1 MAYKT
6 YMRYHQNADVYSR
19 SVTTNDAGQKIA
31 SWALSKSDVP
41 CAFQPVS
48 SERRVTPYV
57 DNVEEYELIIPHPYA
72 SYFNYGYRVQDIKDR
87 YNNVLTSGPF
97 EVTDILRRSG
107 FNGKL
112 SHILVRLRQVIEVG
126 S

>member
-1 MAYKT
+1 MAYRT

-19 SVTTNDAGQKIA
+19 SVTTNNAGQRIA
-31 SWALSKSDVP
+31 SWALSKSNVP

-48 SERRVTPYV
+48 AERRVSPYV
-57 DNVEEYELIIPHPYA
+57 DNVEEYEILVPHSYA
-72 SYFNYGYRVQDIKDR
+72 NYFDYGYRVQDIEDR
-87 YNNVLTSGPF
+87 YGNSLRPGPF
-97 EVTDILRRSG
+97 EVVEISRRTG

-112 SHILVRLRQVIEVG
+112 SHILVRLRQVVEVG

>member
-19 SVTTNDAGQKIA
+19 SVTTNNAGQKIA
-31 SWALSKSDVP
+31 SWALSKADVP

-48 SERRVTPYV
+48 SERRNTPYI
-57 DNVEEYELIIPHPYA
+57 DNVEEYELLVPHSYA
-72 SYFNYGYRVQDIKDR
+72 SYFEYGYRVEDIKDR
-87 YNNVLTSGPF
+87 YGNTLRPGPF
-97 EVTDILRRSG
+97 EVVEISRRTG

-112 SHILVRLRQVIEVG
+112 SHILVRIRQAVEL
-126 S
+126 SS

>member
-6 YMRYHQNADVYSR
+6 YLRYHQNADVYSR
-19 SVTTNDAGQKIA
+19 SVTTNNAGQKIA

-48 SERRVTPYV
+48 SERRVAPYV
-57 DNVEEYELIIPHPYA
+57 DNVEEYELIIPHSYA
-72 SYFNYGYRVQDIKDR
+72 SYFDYGYRVQDIKDR
-87 YNNVLTSGPF
+87 YGTTLVAGPF
-97 EVTDILRRSG
+97 EVVDIIRRTG
-107 FNGKL
+107 WNGKL
-112 SHILVRLRQVIEVG
+112 SHILVRVRLVVEIG